1 MDAGGFQG
9 LNKAAGETQGNAV
22 FIPVLFALAS
32 AKFDNSRFC
41 QGRALNI
48 L

>member
-22 FIPVLFALAS
+22 FIPVLFALTGTE
-32 AKFDNSRFC
+32 FDNSRGG
-41 QGRALNI
+41 QGRAFDI
-48 L
+48 V